1 MKFHLGKVI
10 KKSTGRLK
18 FTKNSNRS
26 GIAVQWNGG
35 GGGGGLRTQ
44 QQIKLNTGAKE
55 IQKVNPGGPDNSKSI
70 RSLPKL
76 LLISFSLLTKT
87 IVCFLI
93 CRCTLVV

>member
-35 GGGGGLRTQ
+35 GGGLRTQ

-55 IQKVNPGGPDNSKSI
+55 IQKVNPRGPDNSKSI
-70 RSLPKL
+70 RPLPKL
-76 LLISFSLLTKT
+76 LLISFSLLTK
-87 IVCFLI
+87 ISSAFSSADVLW
-93 CRCTLVV
+93 